1 MEDYSLTFEID
12 AEASKELLDKIK
24 QDTEDQLNSIQQH
37 FEECWQETMDN
48 KIQIDENT
56 SEEAI
61 LFAKSVF
68 LYGCNVGWNDCYT
81 FHEDLIQK
89 GLNQQQINGK
99 SKSSTPTI
107 D

>member
-37 FEECWQETMDN
+37 FEECWQEAMDN

-99 SKSSTPTI
+99 SESSTTTI

>member
-24 QDTEDQLNSIQQH
+24 QDTEDHLNSIQQH
-37 FEECWQETMDN
+37 FEERWQETIN
-48 KIQIDENT
+48 NRIQLDEKT
-56 SEEAI
+56 SEECI
-61 LFAKSVF
+61 SFIKSVF

-89 GLNQQQINGK
+89 GLNQQ
-99 SKSSTPTI
+99 
-107 D
+107 

>member
-24 QDTEDQLNSIQQH
+24 QDTEDCLNNIQQH
-37 FEECWQETMDN
+37 FEERWQEAIGN
-48 KIQIDENT
+48 KIPLDGNT

-61 LFAKSVF
+61 LFVKSVF

-89 GLNQQQINGK
+89 GLNQQ
-99 SKSSTPTI
+99 
-107 D
+107 

>member
-68 LYGCNVGWNDCYT
+68 LHGCNVGWNDCST

-99 SKSSTPTI
+99 SKSSTTTI

>member
-68 LYGCNVGWNDCYT
+68 LYGCNVGWNDCYK

-89 GLNQQQINGK
+89 GLNQQQIDGK
-99 SKSSTPTI
+99 SKSSTTTI

>member
-37 FEECWQETMDN
+37 FEERWQETINN
-48 KIQIDENT
+48 KIQLDGKT

-68 LYGCNVGWNDCYT
+68 MYGCSVGWNDCYT
-81 FHEDLIQK
+81 FHQLPTPK
-89 GLNQQQINGK
+89 RMGL
-99 SKSSTPTI
+99 
-107 D
+107 

>member
-37 FEECWQETMDN
+37 FEERWQETINN
-48 KIQIDENT
+48 KIQLDEKT
-56 SEEAI
+56 SEEGI
-61 LFAKSVF
+61 SFIKSVF
-68 LYGCNVGWNDCYT
+68 LYGCNVGWNDCYL

-89 GLNQQQINGK
+89 GLNQQ
-99 SKSSTPTI
+99 
-107 D
+107 

>member
-12 AEASKELLDKIK
+12 AEASRELIEKIK
-24 QDTEDQLNSIQQH
+24 QESDDCLNSIQQH
-37 FEECWQETMDN
+37 FEECWQETINN
-48 KIQIDENT
+48 KIQLDENT
-56 SEEAI
+56 SEEVI
-61 LFAKSVF
+61 SFAKSVF

-99 SKSSTPTI
+99 SKSSTTTI

>member
-1 MEDYSLTFEID
+1 MAKIMSMTANAEKDFIEKME
-12 AEASKELLDKIK
+12 
-24 QDTEDQLNSIQQH
+24 QQH
-37 FEECWQETMDN
+37 FEERWQETIDN

-68 LYGCNVGWNDCYT
+68 LYDCNVGWNDCYT

-89 GLNQQQINGK
+89 GLNQQ
-99 SKSSTPTI
+99 
-107 D
+107 

>member
-99 SKSSTPTI
+99 SKSSTTTI

>member
-68 LYGCNVGWNDCYT
+68 LYGCSVGWNDCYT

-89 GLNQQQINGK
+89 GLNQQ
-99 SKSSTPTI
+99 
-107 D
+107 

>member
-37 FEECWQETMDN
+37 FEERWQETIDN

-61 LFAKSVF
+61 LFAKSGF
-68 LYGCNVGWNDCYT
+68 LYEIGRAHV
-81 FHEDLIQK
+81 
-89 GLNQQQINGK
+89 
-99 SKSSTPTI
+99 
-107 D
+107 

>member
-37 FEECWQETMDN
+37 FEERWQEAIGN
-48 KIQIDENT
+48 KIPLDGNT

-68 LYGCNVGWNDCYT
+68 LYGCNVGWNDCCT

-99 SKSSTPTI
+99 SKRSNTTI